1 MNFGIFN
8 ARALLDRRWIYIDVQ
23 EARSLRPA
31 DINGWSDPYC
41 KITLGPKTKIGKTR
55 YIERTLNPRW
65 FQRFVWSGAIN
76 WEKDAYLR
84 FVVCDYDTATSD
96 DELGVFEIALSRLR
110 DGLWESQWYR
120 LCEPDKPEVEGS
132 GYLHLR
138 IHLVDDPS
146 KAFMSEFQRNKEA
159 KRRQTN
165 AEQEPPPPPE
175 AAPKPKRTRARPAR
189 K

>member
-1 MNFGIFN
+1 MQFGLLD

-65 FQRFVWSGAIN
+65 FQRFVWRGSIN

-96 DELGVFEIALSRLR
+96 DELGVCEIALSRLQ
-110 DGLWESQWYR
+110 DQLWESAWYR
-120 LCEPDKPEVEGS
+120 LCDPDDLQVETS

-146 KAFMSEFQRNKEA
+146 KAFKSEFQRTKEPA
-159 KRRQTN
+159 RQATKGVL
-165 AEQEPPPPPE
+165 QQV
-175 AAPKPKRTRARPAR
+175 KPK
-189 K
+189 